1 VPALLVDTGYFVSD
15 ERSTHGELRPDVAV
29 KDDWILK
36 AYGEF
41 PVDVVNVSSH
51 DLRYFSRLFKPKPS
65 SQNASSDAMLD
76 RLVSANIVSDSA
88 GVRAPHPFVV
98 RELSLEQ
105 TNGRAKKLRV
115 AFIGLT
121 ETEPVSPPGL
131 RFTDSVEAARRTLPE
146 ARKNAD
152 LVIALAKVSTE
163 QAARIAREVPGID
176 VVIAGN
182 GLTLEQSFTPPLYV
196 GKTLIVFTPFETRML
211 GELRFYLNAQGSFST
226 RQRFIALD
234 EVLVPSDAAAK
245 KLVDLATAAESDARS
260 QSKKLLDQWLTI
272 SRAPS
277 GARSSS
283 PAVTPDYIGSNACSQ
298 CHVGQYMK
306 WANSSHARASDP
318 LVSRAFEFEMSC
330 LACHATGRQ
339 ARSEGSEFAGMQSVH
354 CEQCHGPGAAHVAKP
369 AKGYGRVANMTA
381 ACASCHTS
389 ETSPAF
395 DVQAAWAKIK
405 H

>member
-15 ERSTHGELRPDVAV
+15 ERSMHGELRPDVAV

-51 DLRYFSRLFKPKPS
+51 DLRYFARLFKPKPS
-65 SQNASSDAMLD
+65 SQHASPDPMLD
-76 RLVSANIVSDSA
+76 RLVSANIVSDTA
-88 GVRAPHPFVV
+88 GVLAPHPFVV

-121 ETEPVSPPGL
+121 ETAPVPPPGL
-131 RFTDSVEAARRTLPE
+131 KFTDAVEAARRTLPE
-146 ARKNAD
+146 ARRNAD

-176 VVIAGN
+176 VIIAGN

-234 EVLVPSDAAAK
+234 EVLVPSDPAAK
-245 KLVDLATAAESDARS
+245 KLVDTATAAENDARS
-260 QSKKLLDQWLTI
+260 QSKKLLDQWLAI

-277 GARSSS
+277 GSRASS
-283 PAVTPDYIGSNACSQ
+283 PAAPSDYIGSIACSQ

-318 LVSRAFEFEMSC
+318 LVARAFEFEMSC

-339 ARSEGSEFAGMQSVH
+339 ASGESNLVGMQSVH
-354 CEQCHGPGAAHVAKP
+354 CEQCHGPGGAHVAKP
-369 AKGYGRVANMTA
+369 AKGYGRVANVTA

-395 DVQAAWAKIK
+395 DVQAAWTKIK

>member
-1 VPALLVDTGYFVSD
+1 VPALLVDTGYFMSD

-41 PVDVVNVSSH
+41 PVDVINVSSH

-65 SQNASSDAMLD
+65 SQHASPGPMLD

-98 RELSLEQ
+98 REMSSEQ
-105 TNGRAKKLRV
+105 KNGRAKKLRV
-115 AFIGLT
+115 AFVGLT
-121 ETEPVSPPGL
+121 ETEPVPPPGL
-131 RFTDSVEAARRTLPE
+131 KFTDAVEAARRTLPE
-146 ARKNAD
+146 ARRNAD

-176 VVIAGN
+176 VIIAGN
-182 GLTLEQSFTPPLYV
+182 AVSLEQSFTPPLYV
-196 GKTLIVFTPFETRML
+196 GKTLIAFTPFETKML
-211 GELRFYLNAQGSFST
+211 GELRFYRDAQGSFST
-226 RQRFIALD
+226 KQRFIALD
-234 EVLVPSDAAAK
+234 EALVPTDPSAK
-245 KLVDLATAAESDARS
+245 KLVDAATAAENDARS
-260 QSKKLLDQWLTI
+260 QSKKLLDQWLAI

-277 GARSSS
+277 ANRTSS
-283 PAVTPDYIGSNACSQ
+283 PAPADYVGSNACSQ

-318 LVSRAFEFEMSC
+318 LVPRAFEFEMSC
-330 LACHATGRQ
+330 LACHATGRKP
-339 ARSEGSEFAGMQSVH
+339 RSEGNEFAGMQSVQ
-354 CEQCHGPGAAHVAKP
+354 CEQCHGPGGAHVSKP

-395 DVQAAWAKIK
+395 DVQAAWTKIK

>member
-1 VPALLVDTGYFVSD
+1 MPALLVDTGYFMSD
-15 ERSTHGELRPDVAV
+15 ERSTHGEIRPDVSV

-41 PVDVVNVSSH
+41 RVDVINVSSH

-65 SQNASSDAMLD
+65 SQHASPDPMLD

-105 TNGRAKKLRV
+105 TNGRARKLRV

-121 ETEPVSPPGL
+121 ETEPVPPPGL
-131 RFTDSVEAARRTLPE
+131 KFTDAVEAARRTLPE

-176 VVIAGN
+176 VIIAGN
-182 GLTLEQSFTPPLYV
+182 ALTLEQSFTPPLYV
-196 GKTLIVFTPFETRML
+196 GKTLIAFTPFETRML
-211 GELRFYLNAQGSFST
+211 GELRFYRDAQGSFST
-226 RQRFIALD
+226 KQRFIALD
-234 EVLVPSDAAAK
+234 EVLVPSDPAAK
-245 KLVDLATAAESDARS
+245 KLVDAATAAENDARS
-260 QSKKLLDQWLTI
+260 QSKKLLDQWLAI

-277 GARSSS
+277 GNRAAS
-283 PAVTPDYIGSNACSQ
+283 PAALADYVGSNACSQ

-318 LVSRAFEFEMSC
+318 LVPRAFEFEMSC
-330 LACHATGRQ
+330 LNCHATGRQ
-339 ARSEGSEFAGMQSVH
+339 ARKESNEFAGMQSVQ

-369 AKGYGRVANMTA
+369 ASGYGRVANMTTV
-381 ACASCHTS
+381 CASCHTS
-389 ETSPAF
+389 ETSPSF

>member
-1 VPALLVDTGYFVSD
+1 M
-15 ERSTHGELRPDVAV
+15 HGELRPDVAI

-41 PVDVVNVSSH
+41 PVDVINVSSH

-65 SQNASSDAMLD
+65 LQHSSTDPVFD

-88 GVRAPHPFVV
+88 GVRAPHPFVI
-98 RELSLEQ
+98 RDLSLER

-121 ETEPVSPPGL
+121 ESEPVPPQGL
-131 RFTDSVEAARRTLPE
+131 KFTDAIEAARRTMPE

-176 VVIAGN
+176 VIIAGN
-182 GLTLEQSFTPPLYV
+182 AVTLEQSFTPPLYV
-196 GKTLIVFTPFETRML
+196 GKTLIAFTPFETKML
-211 GELRFYLNAQGSFST
+211 GELRFYLNAQGAFST
-226 RQRFIALD
+226 KQRFIALD
-234 EVLVPSDAAAK
+234 EVLVPSDPAAK
-245 KLVDLATAAESDARS
+245 KLVDAATAAENDARS
-260 QSKKLLDQWLTI
+260 QSKKLLDQWLAI

-277 GARSSS
+277 GSRATS
-283 PAVTPDYIGSNACSQ
+283 PASAVDYVGSNACSQ

-318 LVSRAFEFEMSC
+318 LVPRAFEFEMSC

-339 ARSEGSEFAGMQSVH
+339 ARSESNEFAGMQSVQ
-354 CEQCHGPGAAHVAKP
+354 CEQCHGPGGAHAAKP
-369 AKGYGRVANMTA
+369 AKGYGRVANITT

-389 ETSPAF
+389 ETSPSF
-395 DVQAAWAKIK
+395 DVQAAWSKIK

>member
-1 VPALLVDTGYFVSD
+1 MSD

-51 DLRYFSRLFKPKPS
+51 DLRYFSRVFKPKPP
-65 SQNASSDAMLD
+65 SQPSLQAPMLD
-76 RLVSANIVSDSA
+76 RLVSANTVSDSA

-98 RELSLEQ
+98 RELSLRQ
-105 TNGRAKKLRV
+105 TAGRQRNLRV

-121 ETEPVSPPGL
+121 ETEPAAPQGL
-131 RFTDSVEAARRTLPE
+131 KFIDAAEAARRTVPE

-163 QAARIAREVPGID
+163 QAARIAREVQGID
-176 VVIAGN
+176 VIIAGN
-182 GLTLEQSFTPPLYV
+182 ALTLEQSFTPPLYV

-211 GELRFYLNAQGSFST
+211 GELRFYLNGQGGFST
-226 RQRFIALD
+226 KQRFIALD
-234 EVLVPSDAAAK
+234 EVIVPSDPAAKQLVDAAA
-245 KLVDLATAAESDARS
+245 TAEGDARS
-260 QSKKLLDQWLTI
+260 ESKKLLEKWLAS
-272 SRAPS
+272 SREPS
-277 GARSSS
+277 GNRASS
-283 PAVTPDYIGSNACSQ
+283 PAEPPGYVGSSACSQ
-298 CHVGQYMK
+298 CHVAHYMK
-306 WANSSHARASDP
+306 WANSRHAHATDP
-318 LVSRAFEFEMSC
+318 LVPRAVEFEMSC
-330 LACHATGRQ
+330 LACHATGSH
-339 ARSEGSEFAGMQSVH
+339 ARSGSNDFAGMHNVQ
-354 CEQCHGPGAAHVAKP
+354 CEQCHGPGSAHLAKP

-381 ACASCHTS
+381 TCVSCHTS
-389 ETSPAF
+389 DTSPAF